1 MDCPSAMLRSGM
13 TREWV
18 DEGMIRSYK
27 ELHFGELH
35 NDKKDYGFK
44 ETTGELNCSS
54 AYIRLREPDKLEDKV
69 EEANVATKEAKE
81 HRIGAS
87 PATG

>member
-35 NDKKDYGFK
+35 NDKKGYGFK

-54 AYIRLREPDKLEDKV
+54 AYIRLREPGKLEDKV

-81 HRIGAS
+81 NRIGAS